1 MDDIYNGF
9 DECAGSL
16 VPGVLYPVSLDG
28 GVGEPVFVV
37 ACDVCE
43 EYETDEGAA
52 EALVGELGSDYR
64 IESVRGGFAVR
75 DGGGILGAEGALRA
89 LESASGGSI
98 SESSSS
104 ARSSSS

>member
-1 MDDIYNGF
+1 MKDVYDGC

-16 VPGVLYPVSLDG
+16 VRGVLYPVSLDG
-28 GVGEPVFVV
+28 GPDEPVFVL
-37 ACDVCE
+37 ACDVCG
-43 EYETDEGAA
+43 EYETDEDAA

-64 IESVRGGFAVR
+64 IESVMGGFAVR
-75 DGGGILGAEGALRA
+75 DVGGILGAEGALRA
-89 LESASGGSI
+89 LGAAGAGSL